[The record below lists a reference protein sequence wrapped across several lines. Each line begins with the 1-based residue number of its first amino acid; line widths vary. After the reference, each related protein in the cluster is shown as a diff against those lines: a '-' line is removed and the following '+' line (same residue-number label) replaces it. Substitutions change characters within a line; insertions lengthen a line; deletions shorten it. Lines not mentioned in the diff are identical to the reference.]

1 MKVSKDKLLKQSE
14 KRTIT
19 EMAEL
24 YNVSYG
30 TMWKILHKI
39 GYKPKAKNGRL
50 RTIIEVVD

>member
-1 MKVSKDKLLKQSE
+1 MKVSKDKLLKQS
-14 KRTIT
+14 KNRTIT